1 MNKQINTFETD
12 EKLLERLHSLL
23 FKAVTVPETPTKED
37 RAATSKLCQTIKQY
51 TELFANNSS
60 IDCYS
65 MLDEMT
71 YLFAR
76 HQYLSTNVISKDD
89 AQELIDAFKDM
100 TYYYKNKSNN

>member
-1 MNKQINTFETD
+1 MNKQINALETD

-23 FKAVTVPETPTKED
+23 FKTPTVLENPTEED
-37 RAATSKLCQTIKQY
+37 RAATTKLCQTIKRY

-71 YLFAR
+71 YLFGVHR
-76 HQYLSTNVISKDD
+76 YYSTNVISKDD
-89 AQELIDAFKDM
+89 AQELIDSFKDM
-100 TYYYKNKSNN
+100 IDYYRNKSNN